1 MPDPVTPETPDEEQ
15 TVPTG
20 RDRLRG
26 ALLRPTRGQVIVAVL
41 LVVLGFAAVTQVRF
55 TNVDSSYA
63 GLREQDLI
71 DVLNGL
77 AGTSQRAEAEIARLE
92 STRDDL
98 LSDSGARE
106 AALVANQQDADNLAI
121 LAGVVPVTG
130 PGIRLT
136 VTEMDSP
143 VEVQDMVDTLQ
154 ELRTAGAE
162 AIQVNGQVRV
172 VANTAVEDATGGLL
186 IGGVLVSSPYVIDAI
201 GDSHTLSAAVE
212 FPSGPRDLFEADG
225 ATVEVDELSSIDIES
240 TVKLPRPEFAD
251 PEQ

>member
-1 MPDPVTPETPDEEQ
+1 
-15 TVPTG
+15 
-20 RDRLRG
+20 
-26 ALLRPTRGQVIVAVL
+26 VIVGLL

-98 LSDSGARE
+98 LSDTGARE
-106 AALVANQQDADNLAI
+106 AALAQGQKDADTLSI
-121 LAGVVPVTG
+121 LAGLVPVTG

-136 VTEMDSP
+136 VTENDTA
-143 VEVQDMVDTLQ
+143 VEVQDMVDTFQ

-186 IGGVLVSSPYVIDAI
+186 IGGQLVTSPYVIDVI
-201 GDSHTLSAAVE
+201 GDPDTLSSSGVE
-212 FPSGPRDLFEADG
+212 FPSGPRDLFEEDG
-225 ATVEVDELSSIDIES
+225 ATVEVEELASIDIES
-240 TVKLPRPEFAD
+240 TVKAPKQEFAE
-251 PEQ
+251 PAQ